1 MALGVW
7 YGFLG
12 TVSVLPRVDVL
23 PFPTG
28 LARVFNL
35 ALLTN
40 PTVVWLSIALVT
52 VSLVAWTF
60 ERWTAGSTLVAF
72 ALTVCFAHAEGSLL
86 ANAQSVTHGK
96 MMPFAVLVAYEL
108 GRVAMPLRPHVAGI
122 EAASGVVAGS
132 YFLGGL
138 AKLRAGGL
146 SWVDGPALSLMAAE
160 RAEGSVLAGL
170 RWAVASAPVV
180 AGVMLALS
188 LALELGALLFLWPR
202 HRLIVAVLL
211 LGMHLSIGL
220 ILSYFHFDWALTTV
234 AVAWMSWQAGRGLP
248 ALPERLT
255 EQAQPPGTPRP

>member
-1 MALGVW
+1 MAFGVW

-12 TVSVLPRVDVL
+12 TVLVLPHVEVL

-35 ALLTN
+35 AVLTQ
-40 PTVVWLSIALVT
+40 PVVVWAGVLLVT
-52 VSLVAWTF
+52 ALLLAWTF
-60 ERWTAGSTLVAF
+60 ERWTAGATLVAF
-72 ALTVCFAHAEGSLL
+72 AVTVCFAHAESSLL
-86 ANAQSVTHGK
+86 ANAQAVTHGK

-108 GRVAMPLRPHVAGI
+108 GRVAMPLRAHAAGI

-138 AKLRAGGL
+138 AKLRADGL

-170 RWAVASAPVV
+170 RWAVASAPGL
-180 AGVMLALS
+180 AGVMLAIS
-188 LALELGALLFLWPR
+188 LVLELGAVSFLWPR
-202 HRLIVAVLL
+202 ARPAVAVLL

-234 AVAWMSWQAGRGLP
+234 AVAWMSWEAGRGVHP
-248 ALPERLT
+248 VAVQLT
-255 EQAQPPGTPRP
+255 GQAPPQGTQPP